1 MSIHELRKRVSTKW
15 RTYGENVLPMHV
27 AEMDFEVAAPVRAKL
42 IELVERSD
50 MGYLGP
56 LPELA
61 PAFENYAQRHWG
73 WQPKTDNL
81 WLATDVA
88 VAVVETLRVLA
99 EPGDR
104 VVISTP
110 VYSSF
115 MKWLAEVHMQPAD
128 APLKLVGA
136 RWQLDLDAIEREFQ
150 AGAKI
155 YLLCNPHNPV
165 GTVHTRAEL
174 SALADLALKY
184 DAVVISDEIHGPL
197 TFESGAFVPYLSIG
211 EAARETGILATST
224 SKSYNFAGL
233 KAAFMT
239 TESAEIKK
247 LLASL
252 PPAMHYRASLL
263 GAFAMVTCY
272 EQGDQWLVDT
282 LGKIAANRE
291 LLVSELAAK
300 LPALK
305 VFDHAATYLAWV
317 DASALGENPAAEIMR
332 AGVSVVPGPDHAPP
346 TADGPDARYRGFI
359 RFNFATEP
367 ELIVEAVDRIA
378 KL

>member
-15 RTYGENVLPMHV
+15 RTYGENILPMHV

-61 PAFENYAQRHWG
+61 PAFEKYAMRHWG

-88 VAVVETLRVLA
+88 VAAVETLRVLG

-115 MKWLAEVHMQPAD
+115 IKWIAEVHMQPAD
-128 APLKLVGA
+128 APLKLVGS
-136 RWQLDLDAIEREFQ
+136 RWQLDLDAIEREFL

-165 GTVHTRAEL
+165 GTVHTREEL

-184 DAVVISDEIHGPL
+184 GAVVFSDEIHAPL
-197 TFESGAFVPYLSIG
+197 TFDEDGFVPYLSLG
-211 EAARETGILATST
+211 EAARATGILATST

-239 TESAEIKK
+239 TESPELKAR
-247 LLASL
+247 LAGL

-263 GAFAMVTCY
+263 GAVSMVTCY
-272 EQGDQWLVDT
+272 EQGDQWLGET
-282 LGKIAANRE
+282 LLKIKSNRE

-300 LPALK
+300 LPAFK
-305 VFDHAATYLAWV
+305 VFDHASTYLAWV

-332 AGVSVVPGPDHAPP
+332 VGVAVVPGPDHAPL

-359 RFNFATEP
+359 RFNFATER
-367 ELIVEAVDRIA
+367 ELIVEAIDRIA